1 MPLPFDPIRHQAEIH
16 RRTFL
21 GRAAYGLGGAAL
33 ATLLG
38 SSRSLRA
45 GDAVAPG
52 QRASGA
58 TFRKPPHFPIR
69 ARRVI
74 HLCMAGG
81 PSHLESFDYKP
92 ELKRLHDKPFP
103 DSFTKG
109 QQLAQLQNT
118 ELKARGPFCEFRRWG
133 ASGQEISTLFPHIG
147 SIADEICII
156 RSLHTEQINHDP
168 AHAFMNT
175 GTSIK
180 GRPSMGS
187 WLLYGLGSE
196 TENLPGFVVLT
207 SAGKSGQQPVSAR
220 QWSSGFLPSRYQ
232 GILFQSRG
240 EAVHYVGNP
249 EGVCQ
254 STQRQVVE
262 EIGRLNGILAEER
275 IDPEIETRIRQY
287 EMAFRIADVMHGVA
301 LGLKKDALIFAREEA
316 AGPLARGD
324 RLRAG
329 FADGG
334 EDDEAGEILRFGAE
348 AIQQPRAHAWPAF
361 DGRACVHERVRGIV
375 IDLLGVHGLDHANL
389 VRERSDIREEAG
401 HGQAALAVGLE
412 CHERP
417 ARFQFGVLQL
427 RELLT
432 FGERFRKGFAVDVF
446 ELGLVIERFEVRGT
460 ARHAEMN
467 HAARPNGRVRG
478 PDQGGFSAAKQRR
491 ERHAADAESG
501 AAEERAA
508 IDAEFEIFHQ

>member
-45 GDAVAPG
+45 GDAVPPG

-69 ARRVI
+69 ARRII

-81 PSHLESFDYKP
+81 PSHLESFDHKP

-133 ASGQEISTLFPHIG
+133 TSGQEISSLFPHIG

-262 EIGRLNGILAEER
+262 EIARLNGILAEER

-287 EMAFRIADVMHGVA
+287 EMAFRMQTSVPDLTDFSSEPRHVLDLYGIKEPGDGTFASNCLMARRLVERGVRFVQLYHRAWDHHDGIETNMPVSARDVDRPCA
-301 LGLKKDALIFAREEA
+301 ALIQDLKMRGMLDDTLVLWGGEFGRTPMGQGSGRDHHILAFSVWA
-316 AGPLARGD
+316 AGGGIRGGVTWGHTD
-324 RLRAG
+324 ELG
-329 FADGG
+329 YKYV
-334 EDDEAGEILRFGAE
+334 DDAE
-348 AIQQPRAHAWPAF
+348 AVHVHDLHATML
-361 DGRACVHERVRGIV
+361 RLCGI
-375 IDLLGVHGLDHANL
+375 DH
-389 VRERSDIREEAG
+389 
-401 HGQAALAVGLE
+401 
-412 CHERP
+412 
-417 ARFQFGVLQL
+417 
-427 RELLT
+427 ELLT
-432 FGERFRKGFAVDVF
+432 YRYQGRDFRLTDVS
-446 ELGLVIERFEVRGT
+446 
-460 ARHAEMN
+460 
-467 HAARPNGRVRG
+467 GRVVDG
-478 PDQGGFSAAKQRR
+478 IIA
-491 ERHAADAESG
+491 
-501 AAEERAA
+501 
-508 IDAEFEIFHQ
+508 